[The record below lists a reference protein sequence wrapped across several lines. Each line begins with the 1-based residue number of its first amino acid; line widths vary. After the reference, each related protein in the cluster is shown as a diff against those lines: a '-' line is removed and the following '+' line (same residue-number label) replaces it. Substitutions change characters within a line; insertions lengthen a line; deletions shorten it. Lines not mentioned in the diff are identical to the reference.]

1 MVTVFIPKKTPDNK
15 INNRRYTN
23 KFYFFLS
30 PDSRYKMKSTLN
42 SILINMNIK
51 IKAIEWLANV
61 QTMRKIGI

>member
-1 MVTVFIPKKTPDNK
+1 MVTVFIPKRHRIIKLIIADIL
-15 INNRRYTN
+15 INL
-23 KFYFFLS
+23 FFLS